1 MPLSKAAVAA
11 LPLALVA
18 AVATLPTSTPHSS
31 PSTVKAASA
40 SRALYVSRGGSDSNP
55 GTRARPFRQ
64 INRAAATATPGT
76 VVHVGL
82 GVYDAVTTS
91 RSGRAGAPI
100 SYVSDARWGAVINAR
115 RAMSAWTNTGQ
126 YVAIKGFQLTNSQ
139 YNGILTTGSH
149 GSFVGNHIH
158 HLYPPNCSR
167 GGGGI
172 VAENYSAVGND
183 IIGNEIN
190 GIKAPGNC
198 GLIHGIYLQSPSGGR
213 ILNNVVYET
222 SGWGIHLWHN
232 ANHILI
238 SNNTVFHNA
247 QGGMVI
253 GGSLEGNDQ
262 APGIS
267 SGNTVTNNIVMANPN
282 WGIREMGRVGRN
294 TYSSNLL
301 FRNGAGAYNLSG
313 GGRPTGTVTGNPMFV
328 RYSPRGGGDYRLGG
342 KSAAYNRGTALGAFG
357 YDFSHRARP
366 QAGRADIGAF
376 ER

>member
-1 MPLSKAAVAA
+1 MSASKAALAA

-18 AVATLPTSTPHSS
+18 ALVALPSSTPQSA
-31 PSTVKAASA
+31 PSTVQAAST
-40 SRALYVSRGGSDSNP
+40 SPALYVSRGGSDSNP

-64 INRAAATATPGT
+64 INRAAALATPGT

-82 GVYDAVTTS
+82 GGYDAVTTE

-100 SYVSDARWGAVINAR
+100 TYVSDGKWGAVINAQH
-115 RAMSAWTNTGQ
+115 ATSAWTNTGQ
-126 YVAIKGFQLTNSQ
+126 YVTIRNFQIVNSA
-139 YNGILTTGSH
+139 YNGILTTASNGT
-149 GSFVGNHIH
+149 FVGNHIH
-158 HLYPPNCSR
+158 HLVPPGCSR

-172 VAENYSAVGND
+172 VAENYSAVNND
-183 IIGNEIN
+183 IIGNEIDH
-190 GIKAPGNC
+190 ITAPGDC
-198 GLIHGIYLQSPSGGR
+198 ALIHGIYLQSPHGGR

-238 SNNTVFHNA
+238 SNNTVFHNR

-253 GGSLEGNDQ
+253 GGSLEGNDL
-262 APGIS
+262 APGIA
-267 SGNTVTNNIVMANPN
+267 SGNTISNNIVMANPN

-294 TYSSNLL
+294 TYTDNLL
-301 FRNGAGAYNLSG
+301 YRNGTGDFSLSG

-328 RYSPRGGGDYRLGG
+328 RYAPRGGGDYRLRPH
-342 KSAAYNRGTALGAFG
+342 SAAFNRGTMVGALG
-357 YDFSHRARP
+357 YDFRNRLRP